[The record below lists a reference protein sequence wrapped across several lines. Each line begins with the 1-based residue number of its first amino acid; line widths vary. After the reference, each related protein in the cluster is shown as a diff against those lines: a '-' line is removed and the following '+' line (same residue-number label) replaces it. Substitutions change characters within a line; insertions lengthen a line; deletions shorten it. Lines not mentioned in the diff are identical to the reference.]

1 MRMVSP
7 TADCCGGC
15 WGSWTMCH
23 DPTYVHKQ
31 PMRKDAPPGYA
42 QQEWSETPW
51 GNSEGSWRTSRK
63 SPRRR
68 TQSPRHRNANWR
80 ANSRRRQQP
89 EDPPDLTGG
98 KGQEKGKTQDK
109 GGATAFG
116 HLPPSTTWISPPVA
130 PFSTEAAA
138 PASASTTSSAMQP
151 FGKPRQDKEDAEL
164 QALRHLH
171 SQLRGHT
178 GEQPEEVKKAL
189 AIVEA
194 QTRKDDAKSYKQLIY
209 MLTQARKKLSDIE
222 DQWDT
227 FRTQWSAYLDN
238 ATKMWTAHIDSY
250 EEGETK
256 FYEKRKEA
264 AQYLQQVRAQLH
276 DIHVRTMAVEGGTV
290 PTGELQ
296 EGQTALDATM
306 TIMDMDDATPQPQL
320 DQLKTD
326 LKGVVQK
333 VKDTIEEKMHKRPLA
348 SRSGDGEDV
357 QIVEPADKKQ
367 RDSNMP

>member
-1 MRMVSP
+1 
-7 TADCCGGC
+7 
-15 WGSWTMCH
+15 
-23 DPTYVHKQ
+23 
-31 PMRKDAPPGYA
+31 
-42 QQEWSETPW
+42 
-51 GNSEGSWRTSRK
+51 
-63 SPRRR
+63 
-68 TQSPRHRNANWR
+68 
-80 ANSRRRQQP
+80 
-89 EDPPDLTGG
+89 
-98 KGQEKGKTQDK
+98 
-109 GGATAFG
+109 
-116 HLPPSTTWISPPVA
+116 
-130 PFSTEAAA
+130 
-138 PASASTTSSAMQP
+138 MQP

-209 MLTQARKKLSDIE
+209 TLTQARKKLSDIE

-238 ATKMWTAHIDSY
+238 ATKMWTAQIDSY